1 MVKEW
6 FVDPDYQR
14 EIERGAFIEW
24 EQTPDA
30 GPGREVMQ
38 EILDKIHTR
47 LRPGGARE
55 AGRKSYQGKRRGG
68 PLRIRHFSD
77 PRRIQVGELMHSR
90 CEECVFLTTCVIWP
104 SSED

>member
-14 EIERGAFIEW
+14 EIERGAFIGW

-68 PLRIRHFSD
+68 PSA
-77 PRRIQVGELMHSR
+77 S
-90 CEECVFLTTCVIWP
+90 VIFPTLEGYRWGNLCTP
-104 SSED
+104 GVKSVYS

>member
-24 EQTPDA
+24 EQTPDT

-55 AGRKSYQGKRRGG
+55 AGRKSYQGKRRGA
-68 PLRIRHFSD
+68 PPH
-77 PRRIQVGELMHSR
+77 
-90 CEECVFLTTCVIWP
+90 P
-104 SSED
+104 SFFRPSKDTGGGTYALPV